1 MIALNRKTRKLYY
14 ESPLLSV
21 CSAVVVKVGPTHI
34 ELDQT
39 IAYPEGGG
47 QESDQGVLVL
57 SGNRELRFAD
67 ARKLYGTR
75 PPISDVPDILVDG
88 IIQHEIV
95 ESDAGHLASLQEGE
109 TVEVHIDCFR
119 RAALSRSHTASH
131 LLYLAVGQVRPD
143 AVEWTLGCHIRLGS
157 ARFDFGVERRIT
169 ADEILKIEAL
179 ANACVDRASSV
190 TTYAHSAHGDVRF
203 WECEQQVI
211 PCGGTHIRNTA
222 PIGRISVRRKGL
234 GSGKER
240 LSCEFPMANVD
251 TTEFHR

>member
-119 RAALSRSHTASH
+119 RAALSRSHTQ
-131 LLYLAVGQVRPD
+131 G
-143 AVEWTLGCHIRLGS
+143 TRLG
-157 ARFDFGVERRIT
+157 ERAAFLRVSDGECGYNGIPSL
-169 ADEILKIEAL
+169 I
-179 ANACVDRASSV
+179 R
-190 TTYAHSAHGDVRF
+190 VRCCF
-203 WECEQQVI
+203 
-211 PCGGTHIRNTA
+211 PGTQ
-222 PIGRISVRRKGL
+222 G
-234 GSGKER
+234 
-240 LSCEFPMANVD
+240 F
-251 TTEFHR
+251 